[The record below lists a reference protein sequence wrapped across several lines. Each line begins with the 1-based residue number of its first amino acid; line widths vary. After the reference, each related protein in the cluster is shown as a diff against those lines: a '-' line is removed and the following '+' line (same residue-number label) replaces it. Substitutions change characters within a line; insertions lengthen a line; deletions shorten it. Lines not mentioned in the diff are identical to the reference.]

1 MQMYKSM
8 FISDRVEQYFLLMRM
23 DRPIGTF
30 LLLWPTLWALWIA
43 GTGRPDPYVV
53 LVFVAGV
60 FLMRSAGC
68 VINDYADR
76 KFDPLVERT
85 QNRPIATGRV
95 KPKEALV
102 LFLLLCLAA
111 FVLVLTLNRLT
122 VLMSLAAVALAACYP
137 FVKRVTHL
145 PQVFLGVAF
154 GWGIP
159 MAFAAETGNVPPVA
173 WVLMTANVLWAVAYD
188 TMYAMVDRED
198 DIKVGV
204 KSTALLFGRYD
215 RLIIGVLQLAVV
227 LILVAVGEHLGYGAY
242 YFGALGMALLFGI
255 YQQVLI
261 RDRHPAHC
269 LDAFLNNAWFGGAIF
284 VGLVL
289 QYLSEPSGY

>member
-1 MQMYKSM
+1 MQMYKLMS
-8 FISDRVEQYFLLMRM
+8 ISGRIEQYFLLMRM

-43 GTGRPDPYVV
+43 GAGQPNPYVI

-85 QNRPIATGRV
+85 RNRPIAAGRV

-102 LFLLLCLAA
+102 LFLVLCLTA
-111 FVLVLTLNRLT
+111 FALVLTLNRLV

-137 FVKRVTHL
+137 FLKRVTYL

-159 MAFAAETGNVPPVA
+159 MAFAAETGSVPAVA
-173 WVLMTANVLWAVAYD
+173 WVLMGANVLWAVAYD

-204 KSTALLFGRYD
+204 KSTALLFGRHD
-215 RLIIGVLQLAVV
+215 RLIIGILQITVLLV
-227 LILVAVGEHLGYGAY
+227 LVAVGQHLGYGAY
-242 YFGALGMALLFGI
+242 YFGALGMALLFGL
-255 YQQVLI
+255 YQQYLI
-261 RDRHPAHC
+261 RTRHPAGC
-269 LDAFLNNAWFGGAIF
+269 LNAFLNNAWFGGAVF

-289 QYLSEPSGY
+289 QYLNK